1 MEESRFIDF
10 SKELMEFID
19 KSPSAFHVT
28 ANFAEMLK
36 KTDIHN

>member
-28 ANFAEMLK
+28 ANLQRCLK